1 MQGSEFSKI
10 CLSTQAF
17 LWCIKAGCTP
27 SSLIRVNEE
36 VKQFFKL
43 KKKKKT
49 CVEEKSVRMENLCGG
64 ENTRAVAKFSE
75 LDANSVCSQHNR
87 NVKHLALS
95 FISNIE
101 TGTSASY

>member
-1 MQGSEFSKI
+1 MLVVPLVI
-10 CLSTQAF
+10 CYI
-17 LWCIKAGCTP
+17 C

-36 VKQFFKL
+36 AKHFFKL
-43 KKKKKT
+43 EKKN
-49 CVEEKSVRMENLCGG
+49 NLCGRKDSKNGEPLWRGRGGG